1 MLALEVNINNCER
14 FIVSAENSTTVH
26 VMYGVAKRDID
37 SVVIFGADDSATYI
51 WRNKALQKGDKIV
64 VRVVDVDKEQVSS
77 PQNVMMQDREKMKQE
92 YEQLKMELQNKHLL

>member
-1 MLALEVNINNCER
+1 MLALEVKINNDEH
-14 FIVSAENSTTVH
+14 FTVSAENWTTVH

-37 SVVIFGADDSATYI
+37 SVAIFGWDDSATYV

-64 VRVVDVDKEQVSS
+64 VRVVDVDKERVSF
-77 PQNVMMQDREKMKQE
+77 PQNVRMKDREKMKQE